1 MLPHLPYSGNICTA
15 SHMSARKEDPLARI
29 IEDFLYNIP
38 QKKKKKDSAGAY
50 VGNTYHF
57 LKNILEAVKKCK
69 KPVKKVGVTEFIFIY
84 FFLMPWG

>member
-1 MLPHLPYSGNICTA
+1 MLPLLPYSGNICTA
-15 SHMSARKEDPLARI
+15 SHMSVRKEDPLARI

-50 VGNTYHF
+50 VGNTYHS
-57 LKNILEAVKKCK
+57 LKNILEAVKKMQK
-69 KPVKKVGVTEFIFIY
+69 ARKEGGNDGVYLHI